1 MTRYFLAFSYKGTA
15 YNGLASQT
23 QSNVNTI
30 QNEIEKALQII
41 FRIPITTT
49 TSSRTDAGV
58 HALDNFLQFDANIE
72 IISNFIYK
80 INALLPL
87 DIFVSAI
94 FKMHNLAHCRFD
106 PIGRDY
112 KYYLHTKKNP
122 FVQETSW
129 HYPYKID
136 VTLLHETAAIIL
148 KTTNFE
154 SFSKKHGD
162 NYTHICTIEKSEW
175 QILDN
180 GIITYNVIGNRFL
193 RGMVR
198 GLVGTMLQVAKG
210 VITISDFEKI
220 IASNDCT
227 NADFSTPAKGL
238 FLQKVIFPDLYF
250 AGKKLN

>member
-1 MTRYFLAFSYKGTA
+1 MTRYFLAFSYKGTY

-23 QSNVNTI
+23 QNNVSTI

-41 FRIPITTT
+41 FRTPIATS

-58 HALDNFLQFDANIE
+58 HALENYLQFDSDAP
-72 IISNFIYK
+72 IIANFIYK

-87 DIFVSAI
+87 DIYVSAI
-94 FKMHNLAHCRFD
+94 YKMHELAHCRFD
-106 PIGRDY
+106 PIARDY
-112 KYYLHTKKNP
+112 KYYLHTIKNP

-129 HYPYKID
+129 HYPFKINIE
-136 VTLLHETAAIIL
+136 LLHQAAAIVL
-148 KTTNFE
+148 TNTNFE

-175 QILDN
+175 QILPN
-180 GIITYNVIGNRFL
+180 GIITYNVVGNRFL

-210 VITISDFEKI
+210 TINIDDFEKI

-227 NADFSTPAKGL
+227 KADFSTAAKGL
-238 FLQKVIFPDLYF
+238 FLQKVIFPEGYF
-250 AGKKLN
+250 KDKLIS